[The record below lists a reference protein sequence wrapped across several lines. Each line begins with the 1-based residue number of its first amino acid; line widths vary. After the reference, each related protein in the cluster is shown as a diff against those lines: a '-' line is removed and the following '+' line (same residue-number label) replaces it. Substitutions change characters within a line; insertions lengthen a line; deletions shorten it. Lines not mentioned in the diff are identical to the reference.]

1 MYSHKIE
8 AGHAVPACTAARAVL
23 GERACWYWAALL
35 SNGMH
40 HTSMLNGSEKL
51 IIHHQ
56 LGYPHLLKLM
66 CSEQAPGTTALCEQQ
81 LKVWASFILTG
92 EADLLQQHGQEG
104 TNAGSRALVSQGL
117 PASCSSCHATP
128 HLLPDSLPC
137 WQWPLLAGCLLKQ
150 GQGNDSPALRQ

>member
-8 AGHAVPACTAARAVL
+8 AGHAVPARTAARAVL

-40 HTSMLNGSEKL
+40 QCWSGSEKL
-51 IIHHQ
+51 IIHRQ
-56 LGYPHLLKLM
+56 LGYAHLPKQM
-66 CSEQAPGTTALCEQQ
+66 CSEQAAGTTALCGQQ
-81 LKVWASFILTG
+81 LKVWANFISTG

-117 PASCSSCHATP
+117 PASCSSYHATP

-137 WQWPLLAGCLLKQ
+137 WQRPLLAGCLLKQ